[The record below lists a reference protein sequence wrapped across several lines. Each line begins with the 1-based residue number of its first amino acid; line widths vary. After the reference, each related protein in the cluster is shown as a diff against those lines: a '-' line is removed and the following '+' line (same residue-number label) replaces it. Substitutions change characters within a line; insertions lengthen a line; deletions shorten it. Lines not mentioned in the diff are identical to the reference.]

1 MPDILVYTDG
11 ACLGNPGPGGWGVRI
26 LYPDGTV
33 RELGGREASTTNN
46 RMELQGAL
54 AALQA
59 IEAGAAAI
67 VYSDSQYVING
78 LTKWLPGWKR
88 KGWVTASRT
97 PVKNRDL
104 WMQLDAEN
112 PGRVKWRH
120 VRGHSGDPGNDRAD
134 EIASGFAAGKPPD
147 LADGEAGSNA
157 APAAAKAPACS
168 IRQSGGRRP
177 HPRRRTRRRIA
188 GAGKT
193 THKPKPAS
201 APCASSPTSAPGM
214 VLNFRHNH

>member
-26 LYPDGTV
+26 LYPDGAV

-54 AALQA
+54 AALRA
-59 IEAGAAAI
+59 IQPGATAI

-88 KGWVTASRT
+88 KGWLTAARE

-120 VRGHSGDPGNDRAD
+120 VRGHSGDPDNDRAD
-134 EIASGFAAGKPPD
+134 AIARGFAVGKPPD
-147 LADGEAGSNA
+147 LVDGRSS
-157 APAAAKAPACS
+157 PAADSAAVIPRPAQYVS
-168 IRQSGGRRP
+168 LVDGVLILDTDPETHHQRRQVNPQAQARVRNL
-177 HPRRRTRRRIA
+177 RELA
-188 GAGKT
+188 DF
-193 THKPKPAS
+193 
-201 APCASSPTSAPGM
+201 CA
-214 VLNFRHNH
+214 RHGLELPPDR

>member
-1 MPDILVYTDG
+1 MPDIRVYTDG
-11 ACLGNPGPGGWGVRI
+11 ACINNPGGPGGWGVRI
-26 LYPDGTV
+26 LYPDGSV

-59 IEAGAAAI
+59 IEPGAAAI

-78 LTKWLPGWKR
+78 LTKWLAGWKR
-88 KGWVTASRT
+88 KGWVTASRE

-134 EIASGFAAGKPPD
+134 EIASGFAAGRPPD
-147 LADGEAGSNA
+147 LAAGRPVPDA
-157 APAAAKAPACS
+157 TPAAVNARLAQYVSLVNGAVILDTDS
-168 IRQSGGRRP
+168 EA
-177 HPRRRTRRRIA
+177 HRRRRRDNPQAQARVRSLRELA
-188 GAGKT
+188 DF
-193 THKPKPAS
+193 
-201 APCASSPTSAPGM
+201 CA
-214 VLNFRHNH
+214 RHGLELPP

>member
-26 LYPDGTV
+26 LYPDGGV

-59 IEAGAAAI
+59 IEPGAAAI

-78 LTKWLPGWKR
+78 LTKWLAGWKR
-88 KGWVTASRT
+88 KGWVTASRA

-134 EIASGFAAGKPPD
+134 EIASGFAAGRPPD
-147 LADGEAGSNA
+147 LAAGRPVPDA
-157 APAAAKAPACS
+157 TPAAVNARLAQYVSLVNGAVILDTDPEA
-168 IRQSGGRRP
+168 
-177 HPRRRTRRRIA
+177 HRRRRRDNPQAQARVRTLRELA
-188 GAGKT
+188 EF
-193 THKPKPAS
+193 
-201 APCASSPTSAPGM
+201 CA
-214 VLNFRHNH
+214 RHGLELPP

>member
-11 ACLGNPGPGGWGVRI
+11 ACLGNPGPGGWGIRI
-26 LYPDGTV
+26 LYPDGAV

-104 WMQLDAEN
+104 WMQLDAED

-147 LADGEAGSNA
+147 LADGQAGSKA
-157 APAAAKAPACS
+157 APAAVNFRLAQYVSLVDGALILDTDPEAHHRR
-168 IRQSGGRRP
+168 RQDNP
-177 HPRRRTRRRIA
+177 QAQAHVRTRRDLA
-188 GAGKT
+188 DF
-193 THKPKPAS
+193 
-201 APCASSPTSAPGM
+201 CA
-214 VLNFRHNH
+214 RHGIELPPDR

>member
-33 RELGGREASTTNN
+33 RELGGREAATTNN

-59 IEAGAAAI
+59 IEAGAAAV

-78 LTKWLPGWKR
+78 LTKWLAGWKR
-88 KGWVTASRT
+88 KGWMTAARE

-104 WMQLDAEN
+104 WMQLDTEN
-112 PGRVKWRH
+112 PGRVRWRH

-134 EIASGFAAGKPPD
+134 AIARGFAIGKPPELVD
-147 LADGEAGSNA
+147 SRSAPDAGPATVNPRLAQYVSLVDGAIILDTDPEAH
-157 APAAAKAPACS
+157 
-168 IRQSGGRRP
+168 RQRRQANP
-177 HPRRRTRRRIA
+177 QAQARVRTRRELA
-188 GAGKT
+188 DF
-193 THKPKPAS
+193 
-201 APCASSPTSAPGM
+201 CA
-214 VLNFRHNH
+214 RHGLELPPER

>member
-26 LYPDGTV
+26 LYPDGAV
-33 RELGGREASTTNN
+33 RELGGHEAATTNN

-59 IEAGAAAI
+59 IEAGAAAV

-78 LTKWLPGWKR
+78 LTKWLAGWKR
-88 KGWVTASRT
+88 KGWMTAARE

-104 WMQLDAEN
+104 WMQLDAES

-134 EIASGFAAGKPPD
+134 AIARGFAIGKPLELVDSRSAPD
-147 LADGEAGSNA
+147 AS
-157 APAAAKAPACS
+157 PAAANPRLAQYASLVDGAVILDADPEAHRRR
-168 IRQSGGRRP
+168 RQANPQAQARV
-177 HPRRRTRRRIA
+177 RTRRELA
-188 GAGKT
+188 DF
-193 THKPKPAS
+193 
-201 APCASSPTSAPGM
+201 CA
-214 VLNFRHNH
+214 RHGLELPPER

>member
-11 ACLGNPGPGGWGVRI
+11 ACLGNPGLGGWGVRI

-59 IEAGAAAI
+59 IEPGAAAV

-78 LTKWLPGWKR
+78 LTKWLSGWKR
-88 KGWVTASRT
+88 KGWLTAARE

-120 VRGHSGDPGNDRAD
+120 VRGHSGDLDNDRAD
-134 EIASGFAAGKPPD
+134 AIARGFAAGKPPT
-147 LADGEAGSNA
+147 LVDGRSAPPA
-157 APAAAKAPACS
+157 ANPAAADPRPAQYVS
-168 IRQSGGRRP
+168 LVDGALILDTDP
-177 HPRRRTRRRIA
+177 ETHRRRQRDNPQAQARVRTLQELA
-188 GAGKT
+188 GF
-193 THKPKPAS
+193 
-201 APCASSPTSAPGM
+201 CA
-214 VLNFRHNH
+214 RHGFDLPP

>member
-1 MPDILVYTDG
+1 MPDIRVYTDG

-26 LYPDGTV
+26 LYPDGAV
-33 RELGGREASTTNN
+33 RELGGHAASTTNN

-59 IEAGAAAI
+59 VEPGTAAV

-88 KGWVTASRT
+88 KGWMTATRT

-112 PGRVKWRH
+112 PERVTWRH

-134 EIASGFAAGKPPD
+134 AIARNFAIGKPAD
-147 LADGEAGSNA
+147 LVDSRSAPNT
-157 APAAAKAPACS
+157 APAAANPRTVQYVSLVDGALILDTDS
-168 IRQSGGRRP
+168 ET
-177 HPRRRTRRRIA
+177 HRRRGQTNPQAQARIRTLRA
-188 GAGKT
+188 LADF
-193 THKPKPAS
+193 
-201 APCASSPTSAPGM
+201 CA
-214 VLNFRHNH
+214 RHGLELPPDC

>member
-1 MPDILVYTDG
+1 MPDILMYTDG

-46 RMELQGAL
+46 RMELEGAL
-54 AALQA
+54 AALRA
-59 IEAGAAAI
+59 VDPAASAT

-88 KGWVTASRT
+88 KGWVTSTRA

-104 WMQLDAEN
+104 WKLLDAAG

-134 EIASGFAAGKPPD
+134 EIARGFAVGKPPV
-147 LADGEAGSNA
+147 LADGRPETGTG
-157 APAAAKAPACS
+157 PATANSRLIQYVTLLDGTVILDANEDTHLR
-168 IRQSGGRRP
+168 RQQGNTQAQA
-177 HPRRRTRRRIA
+177 HVRTLRELA
-188 GAGKT
+188 DF
-193 THKPKPAS
+193 
-201 APCASSPTSAPGM
+201 CALHGLELPPS
-214 VLNFRHNH
+214 R

>member
-1 MPDILVYTDG
+1 MPDLLVYTDG

-59 IEAGAAAI
+59 IEAGASAI

-78 LTKWLPGWKR
+78 LTKWLSGWKR
-88 KGWVTASRT
+88 KGWMNAARK

-104 WMQLDAEN
+104 WMQLDAED
-112 PGRVKWRH
+112 PERVAWRH
-120 VRGHSGDPGNDRAD
+120 VHGHSGDPGNDRAD
-134 EIASGFAAGKPPD
+134 EIARGFAAGEPPD
-147 LADGEAGSNA
+147 LVDSRSAPDAGPVA
-157 APAAAKAPACS
+157 ANSRTVQYVTLLAGALILDTDPET
-168 IRQSGGRRP
+168 
-177 HPRRRTRRRIA
+177 HRRRRQGRPQVQARVRTLRELA
-188 GAGKT
+188 DF
-193 THKPKPAS
+193 
-201 APCASSPTSAPGM
+201 CA
-214 VLNFRHNH
+214 RHGLELPPDR

>member
-26 LYPDGTV
+26 LYPDGAV
-33 RELGGREASTTNN
+33 RELGGRESPTTNN

-59 IEAGAAAI
+59 IEPDAAAI

-78 LTKWLPGWKR
+78 LTKWLSAWKR

-104 WMQLDAEN
+104 WMQLDAED

-134 EIASGFAAGKPPD
+134 EIASGFAAGKPPI
-147 LADGEAGSNA
+147 LADGRVESNA
-157 APAAAKAPACS
+157 APAAAD
-168 IRQSGGRRP
+168 
-177 HPRRRTRRRIA
+177 RRRVQYVSLIDGALILDTDSEAHDRRRQDNPQA
-188 GAGKT
+188 QARVRT
-193 THKPKPAS
+193 LRDLADF
-201 APCASSPTSAPGM
+201 CA
-214 VLNFRHNH
+214 RHGIELPPDR

>member
-26 LYPDGTV
+26 LYPDGAV
-33 RELGGREASTTNN
+33 RELGGRESSTTNN

-59 IEAGAAAI
+59 IESGATAT

-78 LTKWLPGWKR
+78 LTKWLAGWKR
-88 KGWVTASRT
+88 KGWVTATRA

-120 VRGHSGDPGNDRAD
+120 VRGHSGDPNNERAD

-147 LADGEAGSNA
+147 LAAERPVPDAT
-157 APAAAKAPACS
+157 PAAVNTRLAQYVSLVDGAVILDADPET
-168 IRQSGGRRP
+168 
-177 HPRRRTRRRIA
+177 HRRRRRDNPQAQAHVRTLRELA
-188 GAGKT
+188 EF
-193 THKPKPAS
+193 
-201 APCASSPTSAPGM
+201 CA
-214 VLNFRHNH
+214 RHSLELPS

>member
-59 IEAGAAAI
+59 IEADAAAI

-78 LTKWLPGWKR
+78 LTKWLSGWKR
-88 KGWVTASRT
+88 KGWVTVSRA

-104 WMQLDAEN
+104 WMQLDAED

-157 APAAAKAPACS
+157 APAAAKARLAQYASLVDGALILDVDPEA
-168 IRQSGGRRP
+168 
-177 HPRRRTRRRIA
+177 HRRRRQDNPQAQTRVRTLRELA
-188 GAGKT
+188 DFCT
-193 THKPKPAS
+193 
-201 APCASSPTSAPGM
+201 
-214 VLNFRHNH
+214 RHGLELPP

>member
-33 RELGGREASTTNN
+33 RELGGRESSTTNN

-59 IEAGAAAI
+59 IEPDAAAI

-78 LTKWLPGWKR
+78 LTKWLSGWKR
-88 KGWVTASRT
+88 KGWVTASRA

-104 WMQLDAEN
+104 WMQLDAED

-120 VRGHSGDPGNDRAD
+120 VRGHSGNPGNDRAD
-134 EIASGFAAGKPPD
+134 EIASGFAAGKPPI
-147 LADGEAGSNA
+147 LADG
-157 APAAAKAPACS
+157 
-168 IRQSGGRRP
+168 QS
-177 HPRRRTRRRIA
+177 RI
-188 GAGKT
+188 
-193 THKPKPAS
+193 
-201 APCASSPTSAPGM
+201 
-214 VLNFRHNH
+214 

>member
-33 RELGGREASTTNN
+33 RELGGREAATTNN

-59 IEAGAAAI
+59 IEAGAAAV

-78 LTKWLPGWKR
+78 LTKWLAGWKR
-88 KGWVTASRT
+88 KGWMTAARE

-104 WMQLDAEN
+104 WMQLDTEN
-112 PGRVKWRH
+112 PGRVRWRH

-134 EIASGFAAGKPPD
+134 AIARGFAIGKPPELVD
-147 LADGEAGSNA
+147 SRSAPDAGPATVNPRLAQYVSLVDGAIILDTDPEAHRQRRQANPQAQARVRTLRELADF
-157 APAAAKAPACS
+157 
-168 IRQSGGRRP
+168 
-177 HPRRRTRRRIA
+177 
-188 GAGKT
+188 
-193 THKPKPAS
+193 
-201 APCASSPTSAPGM
+201 CA
-214 VLNFRHNH
+214 RHGLELPP

>member
-26 LYPDGTV
+26 LYPDGSV

-59 IEAGAAAI
+59 IEPGAAAI

-78 LTKWLPGWKR
+78 LTKWLAGWKR
-88 KGWVTASRT
+88 KGWVTASRA

-134 EIASGFAAGKPPD
+134 EIASSFAAGRPPELVD
-147 LADGEAGSNA
+147 SRAAPDTGPAAVNPRPVQYVSLVDGALILDTDPETHHRRRQHHPQAQTRVRTLRELADF
-157 APAAAKAPACS
+157 C
-168 IRQSGGRRP
+168 
-177 HPRRRTRRRIA
+177 TRY
-188 GAGKT
+188 GLEL
-193 THKPKPAS
+193 PP
-201 APCASSPTSAPGM
+201 
-214 VLNFRHNH
+214 

>member
-26 LYPDGTV
+26 LYPDGSI

-59 IEAGAAAI
+59 IEPGAAAI

-78 LTKWLPGWKR
+78 LTKWLAGWKR
-88 KGWVTASRT
+88 KGWVTASRA

-147 LADGEAGSNA
+147 LAAGRPVPDA
-157 APAAAKAPACS
+157 TPAAVNARLAQYVSLVNGVVILDTDPEA
-168 IRQSGGRRP
+168 
-177 HPRRRTRRRIA
+177 HRRRRRDNPQAQARVRTLRELA
-188 GAGKT
+188 EF
-193 THKPKPAS
+193 
-201 APCASSPTSAPGM
+201 CA
-214 VLNFRHNH
+214 RHGLELPP

>member
-1 MPDILVYTDG
+1 MPGILVYTDG

-26 LYPDGTV
+26 LYPDGAV
-33 RELGGREASTTNN
+33 HELGGREASTTNN

-59 IEAGAAAI
+59 IESDAAAI

-112 PGRVKWRH
+112 PGRVRWRH

-147 LADGEAGSNA
+147 LADGQAGSNA
-157 APAAAKAPACS
+157 APAAVNFRLAQYVSLVDGVLILDTDPEA
-168 IRQSGGRRP
+168 
-177 HPRRRTRRRIA
+177 HRRRRQGNPQAQAHVRTLRELA
-188 GAGKT
+188 DF
-193 THKPKPAS
+193 
-201 APCASSPTSAPGM
+201 CA
-214 VLNFRHNH
+214 RHGLELPPDR

>member
-26 LYPDGTV
+26 LYPDGAV

-59 IEAGAAAI
+59 IEPGATAI
-67 VYSDSQYVING
+67 VYSDSQYIING
-78 LTKWLPGWKR
+78 LTKWLAGWKR
-88 KGWVTASRT
+88 KDWVTASRA

-104 WMQLDAEN
+104 WMQLGDEN
-112 PGRVKWRH
+112 PDRVKWRH

-134 EIASGFAAGKPPD
+134 EIARGFAAGRPPD
-147 LADGEAGSNA
+147 LANGQAGSHA
-157 APAAAKAPACS
+157 APAAINARLAQYASLVDGVLILDTDPET
-168 IRQSGGRRP
+168 
-177 HPRRRTRRRIA
+177 HRRRQQS
-188 GAGKT
+188 
-193 THKPKPAS
+193 KPQAQ
-201 APCASSPTSAPGM
+201 ARVRTLRELADFCA
-214 VLNFRHNH
+214 RHGLELPP

>member
-1 MPDILVYTDG
+1 MRDILVYTDG

-26 LYPDGTV
+26 LYPGGAV

-59 IEAGAAAI
+59 IEPGAAAI

-78 LTKWLPGWKR
+78 LTKWLSGWKR
-88 KGWVTASRT
+88 KGWMTAARE

-104 WMQLDAEN
+104 WSQLDAEN

-120 VRGHSGDPGNDRAD
+120 VRGHSGDPDNDRAD
-134 EIASGFAAGKPPD
+134 EIARGFAAGKPPNLVD
-147 LADGEAGSNA
+147 GQSAPDAGPTTANPRTVQYVSLVDGGLILDTDPETHRRRRQGNPQAQARVRTLRELADF
-157 APAAAKAPACS
+157 
-168 IRQSGGRRP
+168 
-177 HPRRRTRRRIA
+177 
-188 GAGKT
+188 
-193 THKPKPAS
+193 
-201 APCASSPTSAPGM
+201 CA
-214 VLNFRHNH
+214 RHGLELPP

>member
-1 MPDILVYTDG
+1 MPDILVHTDG

-33 RELGGREASTTNN
+33 RELGGREAATTNN

-59 IEAGAAAI
+59 IEPRAAAI

-78 LTKWLPGWKR
+78 LTKWLSGWKR
-88 KGWVTASRT
+88 KGWVTASRA

-104 WMQLDAEN
+104 WMQLDAED

-134 EIASGFAAGKPPD
+134 EIASGFAAGKPPI
-147 LADGEAGSNA
+147 LADGRVESNA
-157 APAAAKAPACS
+157 APAAAD
-168 IRQSGGRRP
+168 
-177 HPRRRTRRRIA
+177 RRRVQYVSLADGALILDTDPEAHHRRRQDNPQA
-188 GAGKT
+188 QARVRT
-193 THKPKPAS
+193 LRELADF
-201 APCASSPTSAPGM
+201 CARQGLELPP
-214 VLNFRHNH
+214 